1 MTQLMKSKTLSVSIA
16 ASPGKVYKFVSNPEN
31 LPIWASSFAKS
42 VRCEDWK
49 WIVETD
55 NGFVAVRFMMKN
67 TFGILDHVVTLPSG
81 EKIYNSMRVVQNGKG
96 SEVLFMLF
104 KTDFISDEQFERDA
118 ELVEIDLQSLKR
130 ILENRNMIAKLQ

>member
-1 MTQLMKSKTLSVSIA
+1 MTGMMKSKTLSVSIA
-16 ASPGKVYKFVSNPEN
+16 VSPGKVYKFVSNPEN
-31 LPIWASSFAKS
+31 LSVWAASFAKS

-55 NGFVAVRFMMKN
+55 NGFVTVRFMMKN

-118 ELVEIDLQSLKR
+118 ELVELDLQSLKH
-130 ILENRNMIAKLQ
+130 ILENKKSIDRLQ